1 MIDKIEAEK
10 YTVYSN
16 TSTTEDA
23 AKEVGR
29 MLVDAKVRCYF
40 FNVYFYTLLFSYS
53 YLFLW
58 PARNQS
64 PTISVE
70 IKCL

>member
-1 MIDKIEAEK
+1 MFMYISMIAKIEAEK

-29 MLVDAKVRCYF
+29 MLVDAKVR
-40 FNVYFYTLLFSYS
+40 
-53 YLFLW
+53 
-58 PARNQS
+58 
-64 PTISVE
+64 
-70 IKCL
+70 